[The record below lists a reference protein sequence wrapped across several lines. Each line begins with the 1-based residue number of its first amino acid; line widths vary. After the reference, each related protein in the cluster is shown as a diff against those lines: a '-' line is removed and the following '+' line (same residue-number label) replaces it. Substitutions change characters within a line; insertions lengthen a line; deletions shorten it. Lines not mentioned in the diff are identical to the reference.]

1 MGYNNTSN
9 MGYNIE
15 PPIRDTLYEV
25 PLDVKQ
31 LRSEILEKEKEKEKE
46 KSRINNLIKKGY
58 MSIEEAIKNSIKIGD
73 RVIVRTKFNIF
84 SKGVEGGYLTN
95 ISLTSGFQTQ
105 KPTMS
110 IHCLTDECKNSQ
122 DLFLSKNTD
131 FKSFGNDYIVKVISG
146 PPPRPN
152 GGKSNRKSKK
162 FNRVILNN
170 DKNPQI
176 VNKVYSWSVV
186 MNFQVEKDSG
196 IIPQILTQIL
206 DGSINGITLSD
217 PDQED
222 NPIVY
227 ANKAFEKITGYSKEE
242 TAGRNCRFLHD
253 QDKDQEV
260 LQQIRDAIKNARPVE
275 VTLKNFRKNGELFYN
290 RLSITPLFDNE
301 GQLIYF
307 LGVQYDVT
315 EQILAQQQIK
325 TLTDTI
331 LKLRNQ

>member
-1 MGYNNTSN
+1 
-9 MGYNIE
+9 
-15 PPIRDTLYEV
+15 
-25 PLDVKQ
+25 
-31 LRSEILEKEKEKEKE
+31 
-46 KSRINNLIKKGY
+46 
-58 MSIEEAIKNSIKIGD
+58 
-73 RVIVRTKFNIF
+73 
-84 SKGVEGGYLTN
+84 
-95 ISLTSGFQTQ
+95 
-105 KPTMS
+105 
-110 IHCLTDECKNSQ
+110 
-122 DLFLSKNTD
+122 
-131 FKSFGNDYIVKVISG
+131 
-146 PPPRPN
+146 
-152 GGKSNRKSKK
+152 
-162 FNRVILNN
+162 
-170 DKNPQI
+170 
-176 VNKVYSWSVV
+176 

-242 TAGRNCRFLHD
+242 TAGRNCRFLYD
-253 QDKDQEV
+253 QDKDQEA

-307 LGVQYDVT
+307 LGFQYDVT

>member
-1 MGYNNTSN
+1 
-9 MGYNIE
+9 
-15 PPIRDTLYEV
+15 
-25 PLDVKQ
+25 
-31 LRSEILEKEKEKEKE
+31 
-46 KSRINNLIKKGY
+46 
-58 MSIEEAIKNSIKIGD
+58 
-73 RVIVRTKFNIF
+73 
-84 SKGVEGGYLTN
+84 
-95 ISLTSGFQTQ
+95 
-105 KPTMS
+105 
-110 IHCLTDECKNSQ
+110 
-122 DLFLSKNTD
+122 
-131 FKSFGNDYIVKVISG
+131 
-146 PPPRPN
+146 
-152 GGKSNRKSKK
+152 
-162 FNRVILNN
+162 
-170 DKNPQI
+170 
-176 VNKVYSWSVV
+176 

-242 TAGRNCRFLHD
+242 TAGRNCRFLHY